1 MDFGLIYELQTMEGR
16 TPKRDY
22 DLLWNSTA
30 QVERADQLG
39 FSHVWAVEH
48 HFREN
53 FSHCSAPEVWL
64 SALAQRTEN
73 IRIGHGVVQ
82 ALPAFNHPVR
92 VAERAAALDIL
103 SNGRVD
109 LGTGRS
115 VNLYELASWGI
126 TESTRDMWRES
137 VELIGRIW
145 QSGFEPVT
153 YHGEYVQLNDRVV
166 LPRPLQDP
174 HPPMWVAASS
184 PDSYRLAG
192 ELGLGVIG
200 FGMALDAEGM
210 SRRVDEYRA
219 ALATGTPVGAF
230 KNDQVAVFMMA
241 YCAETRAEAR
251 RVAENAFNWY
261 LDQSLKS
268 FLGWAG
274 SGQELPKGYEWY
286 VDVASKAGQSG
297 GAGHNFDH
305 LLDGG
310 MILCGTPDDLI
321 ETIERFEAIGTTEM
335 LLGISIGDISHEDV
349 LRSIEL
355 IGSEVIPH
363 FTNKAALANA
373 AAAGA

>member
-16 TPKRDY
+16 TPRRDY

-30 QVERADQLG
+30 QVELADQLG

-48 HFREN
+48 HFREH
-53 FSHCSAPEVWL
+53 FSHCAAPEVWL
-64 SALAQRTEN
+64 AALAQRTER

-92 VAERAAALDIL
+92 FAERAAALDIL
-103 SNGRVD
+103 SNGRLD

-126 TESTRDMWRES
+126 TENTRDMWRES
-137 VELIGRIW
+137 VELIGKIW
-145 QSGFEPVT
+145 TSGYDPVSFN
-153 YHGEYVQLNDRVV
+153 GEHVQLHDRIV

-174 HPPMWVAASS
+174 HPPLWVAASS

-192 ELGLGVIG
+192 ELGLGVLG
-200 FGMALDAEGM
+200 FGMALNAEAM
-210 SRRVDEYRA
+210 SRRIAEYRA
-219 ALATGTPVGAF
+219 ALATGTPAGAF
-230 KNDQVAVFMMA
+230 KNDQVALFMMA
-241 YCAETRAEAR
+241 YCAETRAQAR
-251 RVAENAFNWY
+251 RVAERAFNWY
-261 LDQSLKS
+261 LAETLKS

-274 SGQELPKGYEWY
+274 TGQALPKGYEWY
-286 VDVASKAGQSG
+286 VDVARNANENSA
-297 GAGHNFDH
+297 HNFDY

-321 ETIERFEAIGTTEM
+321 ETIERFEAIGTTQM
-335 LLGISIGDISHEDV
+335 LMGISIGDITHDDV

-355 IGSEVIPH
+355 IGNEVIPH
-363 FTNKAALANA
+363 FTTKATADRAVA
-373 AAAGA
+373 ASG

>member
-1 MDFGLIYELQTMEGR
+1 MDFGLVYELQTMEGR
-16 TPKRDY
+16 TPRRDY

-30 QVERADQLG
+30 QVAKADEVG
-39 FSHVWAVEH
+39 FTHVWAVEH

-53 FSHCSAPEVWL
+53 FSHCAAPEIWL
-64 SALAQRTEN
+64 SALAQRTER
-73 IRIGHGVVQ
+73 IRLGHGVVQ

-126 TESTRDMWRES
+126 KNNTRDMWRES
-137 VELIGRIW
+137 VELIGKIW
-145 QSGFEPVT
+145 TSGYEPVSFDGK
-153 YHGEYVQLNDRVV
+153 HVQLHDRVV

-192 ELGLGVIG
+192 ELGLGIIA
-200 FGMALDAEGM
+200 FGMALTVEGM
-210 SRRVDEYRA
+210 SRRIIEYRA
-219 ALATGTPVGAF
+219 ALETGTPVGAF
-230 KNDQVAVFMMA
+230 KNDQVAMFMMA

-251 RVAENAFNWY
+251 RIAEQAFNWY
-261 LDQSLKS
+261 LAESLKS

-274 SGQELPKGYEWY
+274 SGQEVPKGYEWY
-286 VDVASKAGQSG
+286 VDVATNASEGSAR
-297 GAGHNFDH
+297 NFDY
-305 LLDGG
+305 LLDNG

-321 ETIERFEAIGTTEM
+321 ETIGRFETIGTTQM
-335 LLGISIGDISHEDV
+335 LLGTSIGDIAHDEV

-355 IGSEVIPH
+355 IGTEVIPH
-363 FTNKAALANA
+363 FAKKASVDKTTAVS
-373 AAAGA
+373 G

>member
-16 TPKRDY
+16 TPRRDY

-30 QVERADQLG
+30 QVELADQLG

-48 HFREN
+48 HFREH
-53 FSHCSAPEVWL
+53 FSHCAAPEVWL
-64 SALAQRTEN
+64 AALAQRTER

-103 SNGRVD
+103 SNGRLD

-126 TESTRDMWRES
+126 TENTRDMWHES
-137 VELIGRIW
+137 VELIGKIW
-145 QSGFEPVT
+145 TSGFEPVSFDGK
-153 YHGEYVQLNDRVV
+153 HVQLHDRIV

-174 HPPMWVAASS
+174 HPPLWVAASS
-184 PDSYRLAG
+184 PDSYRIAG
-192 ELGLGVIG
+192 EAGMGVLG
-200 FGMALDAEGM
+200 FGMAVTAEAM
-210 SRRVDEYRA
+210 SRQIAAYRA
-219 ALATGTPVGAF
+219 ALENSTPVGAF
-230 KNDQVAVFMMA
+230 KNDQVALFMMA

-251 RVAENAFNWY
+251 RVAERAFNWY
-261 LDQSLKS
+261 LAETLKS

-286 VDVASKAGQSG
+286 IDVAKHASESSAR
-297 GAGHNFDH
+297 NFDY

-310 MILCGTPDDLI
+310 MILCGTPEDLI
-321 ETIERFEAIGTTEM
+321 ETIERFEAIGTTQM
-335 LLGISIGDISHEDV
+335 LLGISIGDIAHTDV

-355 IGSEVIPH
+355 IGTEVIPH
-363 FTNKAALANA
+363 FATNASAAKVVA
-373 AAAGA
+373 ARS